1 MKTTA
6 TISLSLFVALFYQ
19 AAVSKT
25 THGQYV
31 NPCNEF
37 DTAATLNALYYRPNE
52 GTSNTPSYL
61 KSGMFIHGEDGGGGT
76 DNTDPIYDNPLSP
89 GKYQI
94 FPAQNFSIGSD
105 TLISPVCPVEITNGE
120 FPWYCPTPMSIGK

>member
-52 GTSNTPSYL
+52 GTSNT
-61 KSGMFIHGEDGGGGT
+61 T
-76 DNTDPIYDNPLSP
+76 
-89 GKYQI
+89 
-94 FPAQNFSIGSD
+94 
-105 TLISPVCPVEITNGE
+105 
-120 FPWYCPTPMSIGK
+120 W